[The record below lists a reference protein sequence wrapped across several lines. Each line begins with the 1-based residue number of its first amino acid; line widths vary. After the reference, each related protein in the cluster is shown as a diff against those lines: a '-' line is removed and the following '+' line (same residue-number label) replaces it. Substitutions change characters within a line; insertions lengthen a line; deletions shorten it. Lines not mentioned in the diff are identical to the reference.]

1 MPADLVRHALGL
13 LAVLALILLNGFLVA
28 AEFAIVR
35 IRRTRVEEMV
45 ARGDRPARWI
55 QRALQDTGRFI
66 ATTQLGIT
74 MAGLALGWLA
84 EPVVARLFEPLL
96 LLLPARWQ
104 TGVAYGVA
112 AALAFALTTF
122 LLVVLGELTPKAI
135 ALHDPERTARLVA
148 RPILTA
154 ASVLRPL
161 TWLLNATGQAAA
173 RALGVRTASEK
184 ELAHS
189 VEELK
194 MLVSASADSGV
205 VQDDEEEMVHAVLDF
220 GDTLVRQVMLPRT
233 EVVAVPAEA
242 TPEDILDAI
251 AGRPVSKLP
260 VYEGSLDHVIGVVH
274 LQDVLSAS
282 RRSRP
287 SSQTARDLM
296 RETLFV
302 PDTVRISDLLRRFRA
317 RRQHLAIVLDEY
329 GGTAGLV
336 TLEDLLEE
344 IVGEVRDPF
353 DPEGEIQPLQ
363 DGSVLIDGLTPME
376 EVNERFQLT
385 LADPHYDT
393 IAGYIL
399 GRLGRMA
406 RVGDSV
412 STGTVRLRVESMDG
426 LRIARLSLRPIDAA
440 PPPGDH
446 PAP

>member
-1 MPADLVRHALGL
+1 MRDALGL
-13 LAVLALILLNGFLVA
+13 LAVLALILLNGFFVA

-122 LLVVLGELTPKAI
+122 LLVVLGELTPKAM

-161 TWLLNATGQAAA
+161 TWLLNAAGQAAA

>member
-1 MPADLVRHALGL
+1 VRDALGL
-13 LAVLALILLNGFLVA
+13 LAVLALILLNGFFVA

-104 TGVAYGVA
+104 TGVAYGAA

-122 LLVVLGELTPKAI
+122 LLVVLGELTPKAM

-161 TWLLNATGQAAA
+161 TWLLNAAGQAAA

-412 STGTVRLRVESMDG
+412 STETVRLRVESMDG

>member
-1 MPADLVRHALGL
+1 MPADLVRDALGV

-122 LLVVLGELTPKAI
+122 LLVVLGELTPKAM

-161 TWLLNATGQAAA
+161 TWLLNSAGQAAA
-173 RALGVRTASEK
+173 RALGVRSASEK

-260 VYEGSLDHVIGVVH
+260 VFEGSLDHVIGVVH

-282 RRSRP
+282 RQSRP

-296 RETLFV
+296 RETMFV

-353 DPEGEIQPLQ
+353 DPDAEIQPLQ
-363 DGSVLIDGLTPME
+363 DGTVLIDGLTPME
-376 EVNERFQLT
+376 EVNERFQLA

-412 STGTVRLRVESMDG
+412 STGSVRLRVESMDG
-426 LRIARLSLRPIDAA
+426 LRIARLSLRPIEAT